1 MFEIYN
7 MKINYFSGPTIGA
20 NYNGV
25 MRKYLLMK
33 HNIKR
38 TNFQPIIAI
47 LYNPLF
53 STVSDT
59 GDPACHLGID
69 TTARIFF
76 LEQHQWQGLQFFFQ
90 CQIKN
95 EFINIKYLGV
105 FVVWS

>member
-59 GDPACHLGID
+59 GGPHVID
-69 TTARIFF
+69 ALKHRRQGFF
-76 LEQHQWQGLQFFFQ
+76 SLEQHQWQGLQFSFNV
-90 CQIKN
+90 K
-95 EFINIKYLGV
+95 
-105 FVVWS
+105 

>member
-1 MFEIYN
+1 

-59 GDPACHLGID
+59 GGPHVID
-69 TTARIFF
+69 ALKHRRQGFF
-76 LEQHQWQGLQFFFQ
+76 SLEQHQWQGLQFFFQ